1 MNDLPAILR
10 QLAETPLGQVR
21 VLDIVDVLV
30 VTTLVYTVI
39 ALVRAT
45 QAGLVAVGLL
55 LLAVLYLV
63 ASALGLTLT
72 AAVLGGFFAVAVVI
86 VVVIFQP
93 ELRHLFERLALWSFR
108 GRRDRVARA
117 PDFTEDIV
125 AALAEMA
132 RARTGALIVLP
143 GHAPIWRL
151 VHGGVPLDG
160 RVSVPLLLSIFDPH
174 SPGHDGAVVI
184 ERGTVRRFSVHLP
197 LSQDLAQLAGSGTRH
212 SAALGLAEQ
221 TDAVCLVVSEERG
234 QISVA
239 SEGRLRRHV
248 TPEEAAVHARRV
260 TKGPE
265 TSPSVAASM
274 RQLVLRNWPD
284 KLTALALVAG
294 VWFVVVPGS
303 RPTDMTFPARV
314 TIANAPADL
323 EVEII
328 EPTEV
333 EVTLSGMRR
342 DFYLFDPNRLEL
354 NIDARNAKVG
364 RRTYSVNDRQ
374 VRFVPA
380 ALTPQAVDPASVR
393 IALRRRPEGP
403 QPQP

>member
-1 MNDLPAILR
+1 
-10 QLAETPLGQVR
+10 
-21 VLDIVDVLV
+21 
-30 VTTLVYTVI
+30 
-39 ALVRAT
+39 
-45 QAGLVAVGLL
+45 
-55 LLAVLYLV
+55 
-63 ASALGLTLT
+63 
-72 AAVLGGFFAVAVVI
+72 
-86 VVVIFQP
+86 
-93 ELRHLFERLALWSFR
+93 
-108 GRRDRVARA
+108 
-117 PDFTEDIV
+117 
-125 AALAEMA
+125 
-132 RARTGALIVLP
+132 
-143 GHAPIWRL
+143 
-151 VHGGVPLDG
+151 
-160 RVSVPLLLSIFDPH
+160 
-174 SPGHDGAVVI
+174 
-184 ERGTVRRFSVHLP
+184 
-197 LSQDLAQLAGSGTRH
+197 
-212 SAALGLAEQ
+212 
-221 TDAVCLVVSEERG
+221 
-234 QISVA
+234 
-239 SEGRLRRHV
+239 
-248 TPEEAAVHARRV
+248 
-260 TKGPE
+260 
-265 TSPSVAASM
+265 M

>member
-1 MNDLPAILR
+1 MTDLSTLLER
-10 QLAETPLGQVR
+10 LGDSPLGQVR

-30 VTTLVYTVI
+30 VTALVYTVI

-45 QAGLVAVGLL
+45 QAGLVAMGLL

-63 ASALGLTLT
+63 ASAFGLTLT
-72 AAVLGGFFAVAVVI
+72 ASVLGGFFAVAVVI
-86 VVVIFQP
+86 VVVIFQG
-93 ELRHLFERLALWSFR
+93 ELRQLFERLALWSFR
-108 GRRDRVARA
+108 GRRDRVVRA
-117 PDFTEDIV
+117 PDFTDDIV
-125 AALAEMA
+125 TALADMA
-132 RARTGALIVLP
+132 RTRTGALIVLP
-143 GHAPIWRL
+143 GGDPIWRL

-160 RVSVPLLLSIFDPH
+160 RVSVPLLLSVFDPH

-184 ERGTVRRFSVHLP
+184 ERGRVSRFAVHLP
-197 LSQDLAQLAGSGTRH
+197 LSQDLAQLAGTGTRH

-260 TKGPE
+260 TQGPAR
-265 TSPSVAASM
+265 SAGVGASLG
-274 RQLVLRNWPD
+274 RLVLQNWPE
-284 KLTALALVAG
+284 KLGALALVAG

-314 TIANAPADL
+314 TIANAPAEL
-323 EVEII
+323 EVETV
-328 EPTEV
+328 EPPEV

-342 DFYLFDPNRLEL
+342 DFYLFDPNRLEVS
-354 NIDARNAKVG
+354 IDARNARVG
-364 RRTYSVNDRQ
+364 RRTYSISDRQ
-374 VRFVPA
+374 VRFAPA
-380 ALTPQAVDPASVR
+380 ALTPQALDPTSVR
-393 IALRRRPEGP
+393 ITLRGRQEGP
-403 QPQP
+403 PAP